1 VALFGAAMNRCMLVW
16 LLCLLLIPVIVAKKV
31 SDPSSLAKWIKS
43 GLKKAKS
50 ASIVA
55 SDVSYV
61 NPPPSAMKINP
72 STIVDHY
79 ASTAGINAVKV
90 DLMPS
95 IPYVSLVSFAG
106 FLMLGS
112 YVFHKL
118 ENLKYLDALYF
129 SLVTF
134 TTVGYGD
141 FSPQTQEGKVFTCLY
156 VFIGLLLVTQVVD
169 RIVDKLLIQKG
180 EMMTNKIV
188 SSWFHHF
195 DNHDHKDGQE
205 TKQKDSTA
213 IDTLNANTPKHFP
226 FNTTFESKYIVP
238 QALFMSSIYIA
249 LIVAVGTMY
258 FYFYDNDSFVDS
270 IYLSVMTVSTVGY
283 GDVTPK
289 SWFSKAFTCLYSIL
303 GTLAFARIVS
313 QFIEVVTEHRF
324 AEKNK
329 RLLES
334 SFFDAE
340 TLIKADVNGDDRVTK
355 NEFILFRLRQ
365 MDLIPSEVELRIDKQ
380 WSRMDIDGDG
390 ELSVRDLIARQGRP
404 KQYLTQKIDSL
415 VEAKKEEY

>member
-1 VALFGAAMNRCMLVW
+1 MARLALILILYCVLVSY
-16 LLCLLLIPVIVAKKV
+16 PYAEKV
-31 SDPSSLAKWIKS
+31 LDPHSLGNSIKS
-43 GLKKAKS
+43 GLKADAKS
-50 ASIVA
+50 SIVT
-55 SDVSYV
+55 SVSYV
-61 NPPPSAMKINP
+61 PPPAGIVIINPPTVVELPNTA
-72 STIVDHY
+72 
-79 ASTAGINAVKV
+79 ASSPKTGLIS
-90 DLMPS
+90 S

-118 ENLKYLDALYF
+118 EDLKYLDALYF

-169 RIVDKLLIQKG
+169 RIVDKMLIQKG
-180 EMMTNKIV
+180 EMMTDKIV
-188 SSWFHHF
+188 NSWFHHHNNNNNF
-195 DNHDHKDGQE
+195 EEAQE
-205 TKQKDSTA
+205 RTNTTA
-213 IDTLNANTPKHFP
+213 VDTLNVNTPKHFP
-226 FNTTFESKYIVP
+226 FNTAFESKYIVP
-238 QALFMSSIYIA
+238 QALFMSSVYIA

-258 FYFYDNDSFVDS
+258 FYFYDNDSLVDS
-270 IYLSVMTVSTVGY
+270 VYLSVMTVSTVGY

-329 RLLES
+329 KLLES
-334 SFFDAE
+334 SSFDVE
-340 TLIKADVNGDDRVTK
+340 TLIKADVNNDDRVTK
-355 NEFILFRLRQ
+355 NEFTLFRLRQ
-365 MDLIPSEVELRIDKQ
+365 MDLIPSEVEKRIEKQ
-380 WSRMDIDGDG
+380 WKRMDRDGDG
-390 ELSVRDLIARQGRP
+390 ELSVSDLIARQGRP
-404 KQYLTQKIDSL
+404 KQHLTQPTDSL
-415 VEAKKEEY
+415 IEAEKEVYQAKVDKQDK